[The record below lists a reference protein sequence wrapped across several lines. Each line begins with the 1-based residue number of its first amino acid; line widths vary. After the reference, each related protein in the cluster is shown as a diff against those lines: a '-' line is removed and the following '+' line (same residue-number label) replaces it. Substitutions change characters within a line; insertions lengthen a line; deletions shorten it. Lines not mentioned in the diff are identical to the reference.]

1 MTSLQARNIETEFS
15 RWELLKRAFVITSVN
30 IAELKLH
37 LAPVS
42 FRFREKPEGPRS
54 WAEENILP
62 DTCRLE
68 KGSIDSLSVSYGEA
82 GRLYVLDGARVE
94 SAYDAGSNNNG
105 SASMM
110 MVGAKCFWRVEKE
123 CGVQLMV
130 VPIGSPRR
138 ARVMLPLSLIH
149 I

>member
-1 MTSLQARNIETEFS
+1 MEGHEFLTSLQARNIETEFS

-62 DTCRLE
+62 DTFR
-68 KGSIDSLSVSYGEA
+68 DVRY
-82 GRLYVLDGARVE
+82 
-94 SAYDAGSNNNG
+94 SA
-105 SASMM
+105 
-110 MVGAKCFWRVEKE
+110 V
-123 CGVQLMV
+123 
-130 VPIGSPRR
+130 
-138 ARVMLPLSLIH
+138 
-149 I
+149 